1 MSQILHSI
9 STVSLDDTFLTLYQR
24 VNDSISVINQIR
36 IYDVQGTGGILHK
49 RQVVGVPAAVEVL
62 SINLAATGGL
72 GYGYGLGMI
81 NLQNPTLTVG
91 DYEGNTYAVRLDYNA
106 AQEST
111 AFIGASGATV
121 SVEDTDYVL
130 VAATGS
136 RGDNQFRPLK
146 VFAKDSLPYNI
157 TGEHRFLGNV
167 FFDGGQVVVNSAQL
181 HIDDNLLYIA
191 SAGNTDNPS
200 FVANLSSNAV
210 LAGGSGS
217 GLVVKGASG
226 DKFIT
231 YQNSGSEYYSFRV
244 SENLQTDGSFVS
256 PTGDFTFVG
265 VSGSAPSISLRTTG
279 QDSAT
284 VPIGWKIYQSV
295 TGGSVGSLKVKRE
308 GLTDFNTLELF
319 TNSEVMVG
327 QIHQGGTGAATRSGS
342 FTTHASKF
350 AVPGTNNTGVLHYG
364 WQNRDVVEL
373 AATADGGRFAETIS
387 AFKDGTVLTF
397 NDLGQ
402 YKRAR
407 WDADPSTGYKDAE
420 VVGILES
427 KTDDFVLTVPLQGGS
442 TYTTSLFSL
451 NESVNLKSALGVVR
465 GYVYANL
472 PAAGISGISV
482 FVDSF
487 PTGVT
492 AGSFVPS
499 GSFFVGGATLSGIND
514 EDAMG
519 ICGSHGVTVATKSFA
534 VIVRQGLFDIP
545 ALGSGATGYD
555 AVYGLTAGYL
565 MYLGG
570 TMSGND
576 TNCYGGVT
584 YASGNLFDPQEF
596 YVAGANVAKPV
607 FIYLGEVEGRKTGL
621 FQPYQGLGL
630 TYSITS
636 ADTQPVYYDTDT
648 GEIQNF
654 DLIGDVG
661 GRNKITNS
669 GFDIWSRL
677 DTYGSTYYGT
687 DGAIVRGITFNA
699 TMRSTHPLGTTYSA
713 SDASSTIV
721 SGFITDTHF
730 FDTLNRGN
738 NRLLKV
744 ERQPVTGSALSS
756 LAYPP
761 SHELKITQIGD
772 TNTGNPRLYA
782 IVPDHRT
789 LSDHDF
795 NFSFY
800 AKSNAGV
807 SMGITAGVVFVWNA
821 GASYAVIESTHAF
834 LSSGSGT
841 SGGNFYTT
849 DLTSDYTRY
858 QFSFSSESLTYA
870 GATGINNSFVAPFIE
885 LKSGILAD
893 EESLSITGMQLS
905 KGISVKPYQKRSYAE
920 EKIECDRYFQ
930 NVVIAHGGYYPVQT
944 GASGPSLF
952 TATNFSIP
960 FVVTPTALSAVDVIS
975 NGMIGASAGTDP
987 ETIRK
992 NSISVFRETD
1002 TTSSTYHRYFET
1014 VYTLDASGFSGA
1026 VSSRLQ
1032 GLI

>member
-1 MSQILHSI
+1 MSQIVHSI
-9 STVSLDDTFLTLYQR
+9 STVSLDNTFLTLYQR

-62 SINLAATGGL
+62 SINLAATGG
-72 GYGYGLGMI
+72 YGYGLGMI
-81 NLQNPTLTVG
+81 NLQNPTQTVG

-106 AQEST
+106 AEVSS
-111 AFIGASGATV
+111 AFVGASGATV

-130 VAATGS
+130 IAATGS
-136 RGDNQFRPLK
+136 RGDGQFRPLK

-157 TGEHRFLGNV
+157 AGEHRFLGNV
-167 FFDGGQVVVNSAQL
+167 FFDGGQVVINSAQL

-231 YQNSGSEYYSFRV
+231 YQNSGSGYYSFRV

-284 VPIGWKIYQSV
+284 IPIGWKIYQSV

-364 WQNRDVVEL
+364 WQNRDIVEL

-402 YKRAR
+402 YKRAK

-451 NESVNLKSALGVVR
+451 NESVNLSSALGTVR

-472 PAAGISGISV
+472 PAAGLSGISV

-519 ICGSHGVTVATKSFA
+519 ICGSH
-534 VIVRQGLFDIP
+534 
-545 ALGSGATGYD
+545 
-555 AVYGLTAGYL
+555 
-565 MYLGG
+565 
-570 TMSGND
+570 
-576 TNCYGGVT
+576 GVT

-648 GEIQNF
+648 G
-654 DLIGDVG
+654 
-661 GRNKITNS
+661 
-669 GFDIWSRL
+669 
-677 DTYGSTYYGT
+677 
-687 DGAIVRGITFNA
+687 
-699 TMRSTHPLGTTYSA
+699 
-713 SDASSTIV
+713 
-721 SGFITDTHF
+721 
-730 FDTLNRGN
+730 
-738 NRLLKV
+738 
-744 ERQPVTGSALSS
+744 
-756 LAYPP
+756 
-761 SHELKITQIGD
+761 
-772 TNTGNPRLYA
+772 
-782 IVPDHRT
+782 
-789 LSDHDF
+789 
-795 NFSFY
+795 
-800 AKSNAGV
+800 
-807 SMGITAGVVFVWNA
+807 
-821 GASYAVIESTHAF
+821 
-834 LSSGSGT
+834 
-841 SGGNFYTT
+841 
-849 DLTSDYTRY
+849 
-858 QFSFSSESLTYA
+858 
-870 GATGINNSFVAPFIE
+870 
-885 LKSGILAD
+885 
-893 EESLSITGMQLS
+893 
-905 KGISVKPYQKRSYAE
+905 
-920 EKIECDRYFQ
+920 
-930 NVVIAHGGYYPVQT
+930 
-944 GASGPSLF
+944 
-952 TATNFSIP
+952 
-960 FVVTPTALSAVDVIS
+960 
-975 NGMIGASAGTDP
+975 
-987 ETIRK
+987 
-992 NSISVFRETD
+992 
-1002 TTSSTYHRYFET
+1002 
-1014 VYTLDASGFSGA
+1014 
-1026 VSSRLQ
+1026 
-1032 GLI
+1032 

>member
-1 MSQILHSI
+1 M
-9 STVSLDDTFLTLYQR
+9 
-24 VNDSISVINQIR
+24 
-36 IYDVQGTGGILHK
+36 
-49 RQVVGVPAAVEVL
+49 
-62 SINLAATGGL
+62 
-72 GYGYGLGMI
+72 
-81 NLQNPTLTVG
+81 
-91 DYEGNTYAVRLDYNA
+91 
-106 AQEST
+106 
-111 AFIGASGATV
+111 
-121 SVEDTDYVL
+121 
-130 VAATGS
+130 
-136 RGDNQFRPLK
+136 
-146 VFAKDSLPYNI
+146 
-157 TGEHRFLGNV
+157 
-167 FFDGGQVVVNSAQL
+167 
-181 HIDDNLLYIA
+181 
-191 SAGNTDNPS
+191 
-200 FVANLSSNAV
+200 
-210 LAGGSGS
+210 
-217 GLVVKGASG
+217 
-226 DKFIT
+226 
-231 YQNSGSEYYSFRV
+231 
-244 SENLQTDGSFVS
+244 
-256 PTGDFTFVG
+256 
-265 VSGSAPSISLRTTG
+265 
-279 QDSAT
+279 
-284 VPIGWKIYQSV
+284 
-295 TGGSVGSLKVKRE
+295 
-308 GLTDFNTLELF
+308 
-319 TNSEVMVG
+319 
-327 QIHQGGTGAATRSGS
+327 
-342 FTTHASKF
+342 
-350 AVPGTNNTGVLHYG
+350 
-364 WQNRDVVEL
+364 
-373 AATADGGRFAETIS
+373 
-387 AFKDGTVLTF
+387 
-397 NDLGQ
+397 
-402 YKRAR
+402 
-407 WDADPSTGYKDAE
+407 
-420 VVGILES
+420 
-427 KTDDFVLTVPLQGGS
+427 
-442 TYTTSLFSL
+442 
-451 NESVNLKSALGVVR
+451 
-465 GYVYANL
+465 
-472 PAAGISGISV
+472 
-482 FVDSF
+482 
-487 PTGVT
+487 
-492 AGSFVPS
+492 
-499 GSFFVGGATLSGIND
+499 
-514 EDAMG
+514 
-519 ICGSHGVTVATKSFA
+519 
-534 VIVRQGLFDIP
+534 FDIP

-565 MYLGG
+565 FYLGG
-570 TMSGND
+570 TMSGSD
-576 TNCYGGVT
+576 ANCYGGVT

-687 DGAIVRGITFNA
+687 DGAIVRGITFND
-699 TMRSTHPLGTTYSA
+699 TPRSAHPLGTTYSG
-713 SDASSTIV
+713 SDVDSTIV

-730 FDTLNRGN
+730 FDTLNRS
-738 NRLLKV
+738 RTLKV
-744 ERQPVTGSALSS
+744 ERQPVTGSALAS

-761 SHELKITQIGD
+761 THELKITQIGD
-772 TNTGNPRLYA
+772 NSTGRPRLYA

-800 AKSNAGV
+800 AKSNAGL
-807 SMGITAGVVFVWNA
+807 SMGITAGVAFVWNA

-834 LSSGSGT
+834 FSSGSGV

-849 DLTSDYTRY
+849 DLTSDYIRY

-885 LKSGILAD
+885 LKSEILED
-893 EESLSITGMQLS
+893 GESLSITGLQLS

-952 TATNFSIP
+952 TATNFPIP
-960 FVVTPTALSAVDVIS
+960 FAVTPTALSAVDVIS
-975 NGMIGASAGTDP
+975 NGMRGASAATDP